1 MYSEAGVPAN
11 GCDGCKRPDRMGDVF
26 VELPLTGR
34 FVEFCMDDLD
44 ANEIEMDL

>member
-1 MYSEAGVPAN
+1 MKFRLMVAMDVRS
-11 GCDGCKRPDRMGDVF
+11 KRPDRMGDV
-26 VELPLTGR
+26 